1 MNGQEKFLHEIG
13 CANESSM
20 SHNYVIE
27 VDRHFAEIKAFDKE
41 MKEMIPN
48 TSILCQNCLASTC

>member
-20 SHNYVIE
+20 SQNYVIE
-27 VDRHFAEIKAFDKE
+27 VDRHFAEIKASGKE
-41 MKEMIPN
+41 MKEN
-48 TSILCQNCLASTC
+48 DTQY